1 MDNQFRHM
9 IGIYMLV
16 KSYTDTRSLFKYLIL
31 LNGRGMCPNKA
42 DFVGTVYRI
51 VSLSTY
57 KIVFLSVCVYLFLFV
72 SYITQYIE

>member
-57 KIVFLSVCVYLFLFV
+57 KIVFLSVCLFV
-72 SYITQYIE
+72 FVCLIHYTIH

>member
-57 KIVFLSVCVYLFLFV
+57 KIVFLSVCLFV
-72 SYITQYIE
+72 FVCFIHYTIH